1 MREEYDDD
9 RTVRKHFK
17 IRRNAS
23 SIMIKEN
30 NAEIFTE
37 EQLKG
42 IMQYCVAEAEKEKL
56 KTYFL
61 KFLQKPKL

>member
-37 EQLKG
+37 EQLKESCN
-42 IMQYCVAEAEKEKL
+42 IVLLRL
-56 KTYFL
+56 K
-61 KFLQKPKL
+61 KRN

>member
-1 MREEYDDD
+1 MTTIEQLE
-9 RTVRKHFK
+9 KHFK

-42 IMQYCVAEAEKEKL
+42 IMQYCVAEAEKREL
-56 KTYFL
+56 KTYF
-61 KFLQKPKL
+61 

>member
-1 MREEYDDD
+1 MTTIEQLE
-9 RTVRKHFK
+9 KHFK

-42 IMQYCVAEAEKEKL
+42 IMQYCVAEAEKEGIENL
-56 KTYFL
+56 LL